1 MTTARLTG
9 IPASHPVLAAELMLR
24 YKRIPYVRR
33 DLPNRMQ
40 KFVLPLVGYEAKTV
54 PVLRIDGRRVQGS
67 TEIARVLDEVQPE
80 PPLFP
85 ADAAERG
92 RVEELE
98 HWIDVDF
105 QDTVRTLGQWA
116 AKRDHDALLPI
127 ALSAK
132 LPVPR
137 ALLRAVMPVLG
148 PAIVSRMPVDAPKA
162 RVALERLP
170 AELDRLDA
178 AIADGVIGGAAPNAA
193 DFQAATSVRLAT
205 LIDAI
210 EPILAGR
217 PVTTLAHRLAPD
229 YPGRFRGDLGL

>member
-9 IPASHPVLAAELMLR
+9 VPASHPVLAAELMLR
-24 YKRIPYVRR
+24 YKQIPYVRR
-33 DLPNRMQ
+33 DLPNRLH
-40 KFVLPLVGYEAKTV
+40 KLVLPLVGYEAKTV

-67 TEIARVLDEVQPE
+67 TAIARVLEQLQPE

-85 ADAAERG
+85 SDAAARE

-98 HWIDVDF
+98 RWIDVDF
-105 QDTVRTLGQWA
+105 QETVRALAQWA
-116 AKRDHDALLPI
+116 AKRDHGSLLPI

-137 ALLRAVMPVLG
+137 PLLRAAMPVVG
-148 PAIVSRMPVDAPKA
+148 PAIVARMPVDADKA
-162 RVALERLP
+162 RAALQRLP

-178 AIADGVIGGAAPNAA
+178 AVAGGVIGGAAPNAA

-205 LIDAI
+205 LIDAL

-217 PVTTLAHRLAPD
+217 PVTALAHRLAPE
-229 YPGRFRGDLGL
+229 YPGRFTGDLGL